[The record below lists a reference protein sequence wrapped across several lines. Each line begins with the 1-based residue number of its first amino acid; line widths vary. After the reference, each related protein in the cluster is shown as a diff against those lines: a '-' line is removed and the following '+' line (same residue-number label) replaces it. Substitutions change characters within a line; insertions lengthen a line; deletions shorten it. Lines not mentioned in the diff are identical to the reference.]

1 MMQDIPRQE
10 LSLVILLKDY
20 SSIMHS
26 KKNHGYSIVETS
38 MYGSYNIMQDHL
50 YIFPRKFSDFQ
61 HMILKLYYCLD
72 LTRLLCKISCASF
85 QEKSFQYM
93 FLKLS
98 IVCMHSKKNHGY
110 SIVETSMYGSYKIM
124 QDHLYIFPRKFSDF
138 QHMILKFYYCLDLTR
153 LLCKISCASF
163 QEKSFQ
169 YMFLKLSIVWILQ
182 DNV

>member
-1 MMQDIPRQE
+1 
-10 LSLVILLKDY
+10 
-20 SSIMHS
+20 MHS

-38 MYGSYNIMQDHL
+38 MYGSYKIMQDHL

-98 IVCMHSKKNHGY
+98 IVWILQDNVWSLVHLPRKILYLQAWSWNFTVVWILQDNARSLVHLSKKNLVFQFNAR
-110 SIVETSMYGSYKIM
+110 SWTLLLCGSYKIM
-124 QDHLYIFPRKFSDF
+124 QDLVYLSKKNLVFTS
-138 QHMILKFYYCLDLTR
+138 MILKLYCSVDLTR
-153 LLCKISCASF
+153 
-163 QEKSFQ
+163 
-169 YMFLKLSIVWILQ
+169 
-182 DNV
+182 